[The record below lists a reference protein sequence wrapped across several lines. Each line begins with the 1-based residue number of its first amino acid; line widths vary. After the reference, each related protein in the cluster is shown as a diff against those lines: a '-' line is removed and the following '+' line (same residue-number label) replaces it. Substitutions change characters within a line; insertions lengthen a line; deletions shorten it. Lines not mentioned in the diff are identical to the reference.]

1 MKLPSLLSR
10 GPVARFSPRVLAS
23 CLGALALASVVCSS
37 ARADVVY
44 NESVM
49 GDLSNSGLAPT
60 MITLHSGAN
69 QVWGTL
75 VRPASTSPTDR
86 DYFTVTVPSGF
97 TLNSLIELPGTTAG
111 GVSFIGL
118 QWGPQVTLPTSTT
131 TAAGLLGWLH
141 YSAANAGTDLFPLMG
156 MASNGSSGFT
166 APLGEGSY
174 SFWIQDFT
182 VGSFTYGFELGLA
195 PAAVPVP
202 EPSTYG
208 MVGGAL
214 VLLLALRRRLAKSSK
229 AA

>member
-1 MKLPSLLSR
+1 
-10 GPVARFSPRVLAS
+10 
-23 CLGALALASVVCSS
+23 
-37 ARADVVY
+37 
-44 NESVM
+44 M

-60 MITLHSGAN
+60 VITLHSGAN
-69 QVWGTL
+69 QIWGMTG
-75 VRPASTSPTDR
+75 RAGATDR

-118 QWGPQVTLPTSTT
+118 QWGPQVTLPTNTT
-131 TAAGLLGWLH
+131 TATGLLGWAH
-141 YSAANAGTDLFPLMG
+141 YGATNVATDLFPLMSV
-156 MASNGSSGFT
+156 ASNGSSGFT
-166 APLGEGSY
+166 APLGQGSY

-182 VGSFTYGFELGLA
+182 SGSFTYGFELGLS

-214 VLLLALRRRLAKSSK
+214 VLLLALRRRFVKSTP